1 MSSQRFRGGTIYRE
15 PSASGRCVGSTWAAS
30 RFSAILHIESMFST
44 SRVESFN
51 MAPVPTF
58 RLHVVD
64 FHGEVY
70 NGHAR
75 FVVVP
80 AEMGD
85 VGILPG
91 HAPLLSGIRPGE
103 LRITQED
110 GALQILFLDGGM
122 LEVQPY
128 LVSILADA
136 SLRVPDIDLKDTE
149 ARLQAAQRALSEHT
163 SEMNLLM
170 AEQELKRE
178 LAKIQAHQRYQQ
190 NLQLGKADGYDWRRP
205 PLTGVPEISIQDL
218 EE

>member
-1 MSSQRFRGGTIYRE
+1 
-15 PSASGRCVGSTWAAS
+15 
-30 RFSAILHIESMFST
+30 
-44 SRVESFN
+44 
-51 MAPVPTF
+51 MAHVPTF

-64 FHGEVY
+64 VHGEVY
-70 NGHAR
+70 NGDAR
-75 FVVVP
+75 FVAVP
-80 AEMGD
+80 AEMGE

-91 HAPLLSGIRPGE
+91 HAPLLSRMRPGE
-103 LRITQED
+103 LRISQGD

-149 ARLQAAQRALSEHT
+149 ARLQAAQRALSERT

-190 NLQLGKADGYDWRRP
+190 NLQLGKTDGYDWRRP
-205 PLTGVPEISIQDL
+205 PLTGIPEINIQDL

>member
-1 MSSQRFRGGTIYRE
+1 M
-15 PSASGRCVGSTWAAS
+15 A
-30 RFSAILHIESMFST
+30 HI
-44 SRVESFN
+44 
-51 MAPVPTF
+51 PTF

-64 FHGEVY
+64 VHGEVY
-70 NGHAR
+70 YGDVR
-75 FVVVP
+75 FVAAP
-80 AEMGD
+80 AEMGE

-91 HAPLLSGIRPGE
+91 HAPLLSRMRPGE
-103 LRITQED
+103 LRITAAD
-110 GALQILFLDGGM
+110 GSLQILFLEGGM

-190 NLQLGKADGYDWRRP
+190 NLQLGKTDGYDWRRP
-205 PLTGVPEISIQDL
+205 PLTGIPEINIQDL